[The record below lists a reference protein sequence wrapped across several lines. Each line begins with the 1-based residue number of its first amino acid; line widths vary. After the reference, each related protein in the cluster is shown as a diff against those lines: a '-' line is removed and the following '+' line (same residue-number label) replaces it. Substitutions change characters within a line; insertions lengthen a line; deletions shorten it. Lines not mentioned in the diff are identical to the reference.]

1 METRQDRCRTPQD
14 QICYREAL
22 RDPDS
27 ITKSL
32 EATIPGAVLSSGAQ
46 YAV

>member
-1 METRQDRCRTPQD
+1 METRQDRSQTPQD
-14 QICYREAL
+14 QIYYRTAL

-32 EATIPGAVLSSGAQ
+32 EATIPRVVLSSGAQ
-46 YAV
+46 YTV